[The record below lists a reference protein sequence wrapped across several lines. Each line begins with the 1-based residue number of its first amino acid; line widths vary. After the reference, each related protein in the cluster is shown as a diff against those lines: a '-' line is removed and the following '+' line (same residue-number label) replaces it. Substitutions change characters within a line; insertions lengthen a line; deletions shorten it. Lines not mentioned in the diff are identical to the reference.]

1 MQWPPLL
8 FTKLHSPNHL
18 SAKVYGL
25 LHIGEQGWHSNESAC
40 LPPLWPQVQFLD
52 LTSHV
57 GWVTCWF
64 STLLRG
70 FLRVRRFCLPH
81 KKTNFQLPNW
91 SGKSGQVEKSHC
103 VQCPLLNPIIVII
116 NIIIIIIIIFSIS
129 TIIISIIVT
138 INIIIIFNIITIII
152 SIIVI
157 INIIIIIILVLL
169 LSL

>member
-1 MQWPPLL
+1 MWIELRVGSRPYSEV
-8 FTKLHSPNHL
+8 FS
-18 SAKVYGL
+18 
-25 LHIGEQGWHSNESAC
+25 ESA
-40 LPPLWPQVQFLD
+40 
-52 LTSHV
+52 
-57 GWVTCWF
+57 
-64 STLLRG
+64 G
-70 FLRVRRFCLPH
+70 FASPT
-81 KKTNFQLPNW
+81 KNQLPNSKLIW
-91 SGKSGQVEKSHC
+91 KEWTEKSHC

-129 TIIISIIVT
+129 TIIISIIVS

>member
-1 MQWPPLL
+1 MAPGSIPGPDVTCGLSYVLVLDFTPRFSPSPP
-8 FTKLHSPNHL
+8 
-18 SAKVYGL
+18 V
-25 LHIGEQGWHSNESAC
+25 
-40 LPPLWPQVQFLD
+40 LPPPQ
-52 LTSHV
+52 
-57 GWVTCWF
+57 
-64 STLLRG
+64 
-70 FLRVRRFCLPH
+70 
-81 KKTNFQLPNW
+81 KNQLPNSKLIW
-91 SGKSGQVEKSHC
+91 KEWTEKSHC